1 MRILQLIGNLDA
13 SGAETVAVNLANGLH
28 DRGHVVLVCTR
39 TIGPLAERLRAPFR
53 IVQKHAT
60 IDWKYIRDL
69 CALVRE
75 HDIDIIHTHLFGN
88 DVYGAVVAALTG
100 RALITTIHG
109 ADAIR
114 TAKRRYAYQVIG
126 RMADRVVAVSG
137 ALYSQF
143 EASRWAT
150 PKKMVLIPNG
160 VALAGPGV
168 RSERLRAELG
178 LDASHLIVG
187 AVGNIK
193 RVKGYEV
200 LIPAFAAVRA
210 QIENTVLLI
219 AGANEDDD
227 YFRELNNLVLEYGLG
242 NTVRFLGSRPD
253 VPDVL
258 KALDVYVVASHY
270 EGTSLALLEALAS
283 EAPVV
288 ATNVGGNASVVKDGE
303 TGLLVPA
310 ADETALSDGICR
322 ILREPGLGRRLGCAG
337 AALIRSTFELELM
350 VERYET
356 LCNEVISARGQV
368 SRYGRRF
375 LRAS

>member
-137 ALYSQF
+137 AL
-143 EASRWAT
+143 
-150 PKKMVLIPNG
+150 
-160 VALAGPGV
+160 
-168 RSERLRAELG
+168 
-178 LDASHLIVG
+178 
-187 AVGNIK
+187 
-193 RVKGYEV
+193 
-200 LIPAFAAVRA
+200 
-210 QIENTVLLI
+210 
-219 AGANEDDD
+219 
-227 YFRELNNLVLEYGLG
+227 
-242 NTVRFLGSRPD
+242 
-253 VPDVL
+253 
-258 KALDVYVVASHY
+258 
-270 EGTSLALLEALAS
+270 
-283 EAPVV
+283 
-288 ATNVGGNASVVKDGE
+288 
-303 TGLLVPA
+303 
-310 ADETALSDGICR
+310 
-322 ILREPGLGRRLGCAG
+322 
-337 AALIRSTFELELM
+337 
-350 VERYET
+350 
-356 LCNEVISARGQV
+356 
-368 SRYGRRF
+368 
-375 LRAS
+375 